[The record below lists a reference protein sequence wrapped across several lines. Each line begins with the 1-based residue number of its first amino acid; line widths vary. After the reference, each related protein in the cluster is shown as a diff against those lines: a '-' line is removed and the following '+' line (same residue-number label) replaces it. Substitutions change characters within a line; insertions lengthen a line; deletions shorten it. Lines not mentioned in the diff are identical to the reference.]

1 MPHQNNRGFSLVE
14 VLVSS
19 FIVGMILSAIFF
31 TLSFLNINILKSS
44 ENFNEKKE
52 LMVTLSIIERDLK
65 SLVNRPIRDIYGE
78 YLPALIINN
87 ETENKI
93 SFSSILYD
101 DQKKVNKIVRI
112 DYNFSEQRLKRNI
125 WNVLDRVQ
133 NSSFQTHTLN
143 ENIESI
149 SIKAIDYSGEW
160 QNFWPTDISQ
170 KKYQSNEDK
179 DIEFNF
185 RNNKLLDYQNLMLG
199 TIKSNLPQ
207 ALKIIIDHK
216 NFGVIE
222 RVILSQI

>member
-19 FIVGMILSAIFF
+19 FIVGIILSAIFF

-143 ENIESI
+143 ENIESM

-160 QNFWPTDISQ
+160 QNFWPTGISQ
-170 KKYQSNEDK
+170 KKYQS
-179 DIEFNF
+179 
-185 RNNKLLDYQNLMLG
+185 
-199 TIKSNLPQ
+199 IKI
-207 ALKIIIDHK
+207 K
-216 NFGVIE
+216 
-222 RVILSQI
+222 